1 MTKPLIAPT
10 RVFRDY
16 LCNSL
21 VWNDFLTQGGF
32 AGGDILI
39 VTPVKS
45 GTTWTQRIVQQI
57 LRNGA
62 ENDGSLSDTSPW
74 LDSSWGD
81 HAGML
86 DVLGRQRAAG
96 SRRVIKSHLPAD
108 ALPIAAEARYV
119 FVGRNGKDS
128 GISFH
133 NMLSNY
139 SESTLAQINQT
150 YARWS
155 GDSTPLT
162 VPEDMQAFFDLW
174 LDTGGNGCGDLFDLV
189 RSWWELRDEPN
200 VLLLHYRELTDD
212 LPGQIARIAEFIGID
227 PASLHV
233 DDIVEHCAF
242 DYMRGRADQL
252 APFNGAHMSSAAAFF
267 HKGPNRDYRSELT
280 AEQVARFD
288 RVALDKLG
296 AQCARW
302 LETGEL
308 SRGGEAATGLG

>member
-1 MTKPLIAPT
+1 MTQPLIAPT

-32 AGGDILI
+32 VDTDVLI

-45 GTTWTQRIVQQI
+45 GTTWTQRIIQQI

-74 LDSSWGD
+74 LDCSWGD
-81 HAGML
+81 HAEML
-86 DVLGRQRAAG
+86 NVLGQQREAG
-96 SRRVIKSHLPAD
+96 GRRVIKSHLPAD
-108 ALPIAAEARYV
+108 ALPIAPEARYV

-139 SESTLAQINQT
+139 SPSTMAKINKT
-150 YARWS
+150 YAQWS
-155 GDSTPLT
+155 GSTTPLS
-162 VPEDMQAFFDLW
+162 VPDDVQAFFALW

-189 RSWWELRDEPN
+189 KSWWELRDEPN
-200 VLLLHYRELTDD
+200 VLLLHYHHLTED
-212 LPGQIARIAEFIGID
+212 LRGQITRLAEFLGID
-227 PASLHV
+227 PASL
-233 DDIVEHCAF
+233 DMDLIAEHCSF
-242 DYMRGRADQL
+242 DYMRGHADRM
-252 APFNGAHMSSAAAFF
+252 APFNGAHMSSAQAFF
-267 HKGPNRDYRSELT
+267 HKGPTRDYRSELT
-280 AEQVARFD
+280 DEQVARFD
-288 RVALDKLG
+288 RVAVQKLG
-296 AQCARW
+296 PQCAHW

-308 SRGGEAATGLG
+308 TSRGQASGLR